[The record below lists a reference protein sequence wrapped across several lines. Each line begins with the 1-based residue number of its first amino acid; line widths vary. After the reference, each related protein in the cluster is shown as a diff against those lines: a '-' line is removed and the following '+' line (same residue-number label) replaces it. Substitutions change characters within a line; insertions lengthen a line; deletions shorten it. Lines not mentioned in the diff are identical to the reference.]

1 MSLTSSLLRPGH
13 WILHRFP
20 LPARLLVLGGL
31 LLVQAAALILLD
43 SGYIEPA
50 AARPFLV
57 AETLLLAYLGVCMY
71 RSLATVGCELRSA
84 IQALGAGDLAHQPL
98 IKGDDDLAELQRGVE
113 HAARR
118 FSALVASVR
127 SEAQLV
133 VMAGEGL
140 SRQASEMWDRTAQQ
154 VSSLKHTAVSVGR
167 VAESV
172 KRNAQVARDADK
184 LAGQVHGVAED
195 GSKTVSAAVAS
206 MQGLEQR
213 AHQMT
218 EIITVIDSIAF
229 QTNILALNA
238 AVEAARAGE
247 HGRGFAVVAG
257 EVRTLAQRSA
267 QAAAEV
273 KKLID
278 GSTAE
283 IRDGVQRIRASTQ
296 ALDNVVGGIRQV
308 ANTLGEVSASS
319 AQQSTSLEEIAGAVV
334 HLDELTQRHAQMM
347 DETVRAAQRLHEQ
360 SGKISVA
367 AGWMRLRQGCADEA
381 RALVEKAVAY
391 IRTHGKQAAVEVI
404 HDPNGP
410 FRDRDMFVIAIDG
423 MNYFRA
429 FGADPSKANKPT
441 EAAPGVNIKELDARI
456 HAAADSGGGWV
467 DFQSMH
473 PVTGAVV
480 EKLAYVLPVDDWA
493 VLCSINRNDG
503 TAGDVNRVLSL
514 PERHREPLRLAVEL
528 ESAR

>member
-1 MSLTSSLLRPGH
+1 MSLPSSLLRPGH

-20 LPARLLVLGGL
+20 LAARLLVLGAL
-31 LLVQAAALILLD
+31 LLVQAAALTLLD
-43 SGYIEPA
+43 CGYIGSA
-50 AARPFLV
+50 AARPVLV
-57 AETLLLAYLGVCMY
+57 ADTLLLAYLGLCMY
-71 RSLATVGCELRSA
+71 QSLTTVVRELRSA
-84 IQALGAGDLAHQPL
+84 IHALGAGDLAHQPS
-98 IKGDDDLAELQRGVE
+98 IKGDDDLAALQRGVE

-140 SRQASEMWDRTAQQ
+140 SRQASEMWERTEQQ
-154 VSSLKHTAVSVGR
+154 VSSLRQTAVSVGR
-167 VAESV
+167 VAELV
-172 KRNAQVARDADK
+172 KRNAQTVQDADK
-184 LAGQVHGVAED
+184 LAGKVHGAAED
-195 GSKTVSAAVAS
+195 GSKTVSAAVES

-278 GSTAE
+278 SSTAE

-319 AQQSTSLEEIAGAVV
+319 AQQSTSLEEIAGAVA

-360 SGKISVA
+360 SGKISA
-367 AGWMRLRQGCADEA
+367 AVGWMRLRQGCADEA

-404 HDPNGP
+404 HDPKGP
-410 FRDRDMFVIAIDG
+410 FRDRDMFVIAIDDT
-423 MNYFRA
+423 NYFRA

-441 EAAPGVNIKELDARI
+441 EAAPGVNIEELDARI

-467 DFQSMH
+467 DFKSMH
-473 PVTGAVV
+473 PVTSAVV

-503 TAGDVNRVLSL
+503 TGDVNRSLSL
-514 PERHREPLRLAVEL
+514 PERHREPLRLAM